1 MPSKRTTILPV
12 RVEHQIIARLEALSA
27 SAGAS
32 RTAVARDA
40 IGRGLEL
47 IEAER
52 NGRNRAAKRAAP
64 KRSKTS
70 SAAKR
75 PNPNGDAAPARSA
88 AKPAARRRQARMTTG
103 RRPSVRDAAEI
114 DPPQAS
120 PSVAAPFLP

>member
-27 SAGAS
+27 AAGAS

-52 NGRNRAAKRAAP
+52 NGRKTAAKRAAT
-64 KRSKTS
+64 KRSKTA

-75 PNPNGDAAPARSA
+75 PNPNGDAAPVRSA
-88 AKPAARRRQARMTTG
+88 TKPAAG
-103 RRPSVRDAAEI
+103 RRKPS
-114 DPPQAS
+114 
-120 PSVAAPFLP
+120 